1 MLAALDVREHFDNYF
16 TIVCAT
22 NGCGHERSQEKSPP
36 NASKCKNKSMSD
48 SHRKLSKQIVIHQ
61 RNPWLVCIFA

>member
-22 NGCGHERSQEKSPP
+22 NGCGPERSQQKSPP
-36 NASKCKNKSMSD
+36 NTSKCMDKSTSD
-48 SHRKLSKQIVIHQ
+48 SQKAL
-61 RNPWLVCIFA
+61 